1 MRDPVTPPVL
11 DARAMQ
17 ARRRKVWF
25 TVIVLAV
32 VAISCY
38 VLVVMQMITGR

>member
-17 ARRRKVWF
+17 ARRRKVRR
-25 TVIVLAV
+25 TVIVLAA
-32 VAISCY
+32 VAILCY
-38 VLVVMQMITGR
+38 VLVVMQMFTGK